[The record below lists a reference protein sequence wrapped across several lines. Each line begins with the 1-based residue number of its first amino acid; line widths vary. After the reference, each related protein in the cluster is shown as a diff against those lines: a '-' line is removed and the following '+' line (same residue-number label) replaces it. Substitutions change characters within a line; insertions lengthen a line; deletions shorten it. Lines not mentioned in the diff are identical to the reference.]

1 MNIKGVA
8 TKKDFLLVS
17 VIGATVGFFTA
28 PILENIKLPQW
39 ESSFTG
45 VAILV
50 LGFVIFA
57 NFALWIASLVGRKI
71 PAVWQFSKYAAIG
84 AMNSALDLG
93 IFNFLSLTFQVF
105 SGPTLLVLNTISFMT
120 AVTNSYFWNTFWS
133 FKTESVAVASVSV
146 AKYGKFLG
154 VTVVGLAINSLI
166 VYVITTLIA
175 VPGNFTPGQWE
186 NVAKLSAVIP
196 NLIWNFL
203 GYKFFIFKP
212 RS

>member
-1 MNIKGVA
+1 MNMRGIA
-8 TKKDFLLVS
+8 AKKDFIIVS
-17 VIGATVGFFTA
+17 IVGVIFGLFATPV
-28 PILENIKLPQW
+28 LENIKLPQW

-133 FKTESVAVASVSV
+133 FKTESVAGASVSV
-146 AKYGKFLG
+146 AKYGKF
-154 VTVVGLAINSLI
+154 
-166 VYVITTLIA
+166 
-175 VPGNFTPGQWE
+175 
-186 NVAKLSAVIP
+186 
-196 NLIWNFL
+196 
-203 GYKFFIFKP
+203 
-212 RS
+212 

>member
-1 MNIKGVA
+1 
-8 TKKDFLLVS
+8 
-17 VIGATVGFFTA
+17 
-28 PILENIKLPQW
+28 
-39 ESSFTG
+39 
-45 VAILV
+45 
-50 LGFVIFA
+50 
-57 NFALWIASLVGRKI
+57 
-71 PAVWQFSKYAAIG
+71 
-84 AMNSALDLG
+84 
-93 IFNFLSLTFQVF
+93 
-105 SGPTLLVLNTISFMT
+105 MT

-133 FKTESVAVASVSV
+133 FKTESVTGASVSV